1 MRWAERFLASTRG
14 RVISL
19 LRRSEGTVNE
29 LAEELGLTDNAVR
42 AHLASLERDGLVEQ
56 RGVRR
61 GVGKPAYVYGLS
73 PAARH
78 LFPKAYDR
86 LLSQLLDLLAER
98 HGAAEVEAL
107 LVEAGR
113 RAVAGRELP
122 EAAEARLEA
131 ALELVRDLGGLAE
144 VEGVN
149 GATMIKGYSCPLAEL
164 VPGHPEI
171 CRMVESILSE
181 VVGAPVRERCEKGD
195 NPRCIF
201 DLVRSEDDASR
212 GGAGC
217 GSEGDGAGGCHSE

>member
-14 RVISL
+14 RVIAL

-29 LAEELGLTDNAVR
+29 LAEALALTDNAVR

-73 PAARH
+73 PAARQ

-86 LLSQLLDLLAER
+86 VLSQLLDLLSER
-98 HGAAEVEAL
+98 HGTAEVEAL

-113 RAVAGRELP
+113 RAVEGRDWPDGVE
-122 EAAEARLEA
+122 ERLEA
-131 ALELVRDLGGLAE
+131 ALGLIEELGGLAE
-144 VEGVN
+144 VEKRGGVPTIR
-149 GATMIKGYSCPLAEL
+149 GHSCPLGEL
-164 VPGHPEI
+164 VPSHPEI
-171 CRMVESILSE
+171 CRLAESILSE

-195 NPRCIF
+195 RPRCVF
-201 DLVRSEDDASR
+201 ELEEAEGVAPCGR
-212 GGAGC
+212 AG
-217 GSEGDGAGGCHSE
+217 